1 MEVEMLS
8 FVKDAMAMITL
19 VGFTGALLVWMD
31 VGSRLVV

>member
-1 MEVEMLS
+1 MLG

-19 VGFTGALLVWMD
+19 VAFTGALLVWMD